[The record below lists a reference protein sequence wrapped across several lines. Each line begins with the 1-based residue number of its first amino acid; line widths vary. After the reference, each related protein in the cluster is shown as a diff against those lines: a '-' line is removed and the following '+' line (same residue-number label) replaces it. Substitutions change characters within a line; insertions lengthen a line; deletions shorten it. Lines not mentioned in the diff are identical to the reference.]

1 MAKDYKK
8 AEEKLKDYLTGKLN
22 AQIERRK
29 EALKYPPK
37 PEEDLGVKVQ
47 TTRRNDQLEK
57 EVIHYLEDRTYNML
71 KSDWDTI
78 KRFLTYLVS
87 YDHDTYRI
95 LTMFYRDKKMWVNIA
110 DKLDMS
116 PSTCKYKR
124 QQAIQELVDWLKFV

>member
-1 MAKDYKK
+1 MDYKD
-8 AEEKLKDYLTGKLN
+8 AEEKLKDYVTGKLD
-22 AQIERRK
+22 AQMERRK
-29 EALKYPPK
+29 EVLKYPPK

-47 TTRRNDQLEK
+47 TTRRNDQLEQ

-71 KSDWDTI
+71 KSDRDTV

-87 YDHDTYRI
+87 HDHDTYQI

-110 DKLDMS
+110 GKLDMS

-124 QQAIQELVDWLKFV
+124 QQAIQELMDWLKIV